1 MDSKISLLD
10 SIKALRDPPKVFITL
25 EAITKIKCFVHLA
38 SGEINGLGRVEKR
51 KNDLV
56 VVDSFILKQKVSRG
70 DAETDP
76 VALNRFVA
84 EYEDPSKLNFQWHS
98 HVNMRAEFSSTDTD
112 TIKEYPN
119 DFMISLVIN
128 KQGEYSCRLDLYK
141 PFYVG
146 FEVPLLVILPV
157 EEKLLKYCQ
166 KRMDE
171 EIEEG
176 GIASLKRKAPL
187 IIRKSLNFKD
197 TRFSGWNPEKNPA
210 IISLSSLVDEWGKE
224 GKDEFLKTT

>member
-1 MDSKISLLD
+1 MNSKILLLD
-10 SIKALRDPPKVFITL
+10 NTKALRDPPKVFITL

-56 VVDSFILKQKVSRG
+56 IVDSFILKQKVSRG
-70 DAETDP
+70 SAETDP
-76 VALNRFVA
+76 VALSRFVA

-98 HVNMRAEFSSTDTD
+98 HVNMKTEFSPTDTD
-112 TIKEYPN
+112 TIEEYPN
-119 DFMISLVIN
+119 DFMISLVMN
-128 KQGEYSCRLDLYK
+128 KQGEYSCRLDLYR

-146 FEVPLLVILPV
+146 FEVPLLVILPI

-171 EIEEG
+171 EIKEI
-176 GIASLKRKAPL
+176 GIASLKRKIPL
-187 IIRKSLNFKD
+187 VVRKSLKIKD
-197 TRFSGWNPEKNPA
+197 TRFSDWNQKKNPA
-210 IISLSSLVDEWGKE
+210 VIPLSNLVDEWGKE
-224 GKDEFLKTT
+224 GKDEFLETT

>member
-1 MDSKISLLD
+1 MDNRISLLD
-10 SIKALRDPPKVFITL
+10 NIKALYDPPKVFITL

-56 VVDSFILKQKVSRG
+56 VVDSFILKQKVSG
-70 DAETDP
+70 GSAKINP
-76 VALNRFVA
+76 MALNRFVA

-98 HVNMRAEFSSTDTD
+98 HVNIETEFSSADID
-112 TIKEYPN
+112 TIKEYLN

-128 KQGEYSCRLDLYK
+128 KQGEYSCRLDLYN

-146 FEVPLLVILPV
+146 FKVPLLVILPI

-171 EIEEG
+171 EVEER
-176 GIASLKRKAPL
+176 GIASLKKKVPP
-187 IIRKSLNFKD
+187 IVRKSLNLKD
-197 TRFSGWNPEKNPA
+197 TRFSNWDQKKNPA
-210 IISLSSLVDEWGKE
+210 IIPLSDLVHE
-224 GKDEFLKTT
+224 GKGGKK